1 MIKNQ
6 RDPDLFKTFKMI
18 ESIQYKREYDEF
30 SKSDPL
36 FVTRTQETDYE
47 NSIKVEKFETAEENL
62 SKEPGDSIIQRFIRS
77 KGRNRELDE
86 NKSNRDKYINYIPE
100 NKQNAKIVEVN
111 DPYGNNNQDPE
122 IIQMNLLEDD
132 SYTIIS
138 QIHPHNTNENIISN
152 HNKTNIITDVKKRSF
167 TRPSILRLEY
177 KTRYNSSKKHNMGY
191 VLINKKKMEPMIRP
205 KKKETIERYS
215 QFCVVNTNNPEL
227 FDIYIMCGDALKPY
241 EFYANE
247 IISIVQKM
255 FKILLKTIVI
265 DFIRDERGKIYFLGV
280 KAFVPYKSKE
290 EVEKEL
296 RVGDQLRD
304 DKNLKKFYKTLTC
317 KLCLLSY
324 PKAEITKL
332 ITYKLLI
339 QLKNNLAKRGKKT
352 FSHIT
357 NHNINR
363 DYSTMC
369 NVCDL
374 CYTLLITEQ
383 ELMEVNKNFYL
394 IDSKINRYMQQY
406 SN

>member
-1 MIKNQ
+1 
-6 RDPDLFKTFKMI
+6 
-18 ESIQYKREYDEF
+18 
-30 SKSDPL
+30 
-36 FVTRTQETDYE
+36 
-47 NSIKVEKFETAEENL
+47 
-62 SKEPGDSIIQRFIRS
+62 
-77 KGRNRELDE
+77 
-86 NKSNRDKYINYIPE
+86 
-100 NKQNAKIVEVN
+100 
-111 DPYGNNNQDPE
+111 
-122 IIQMNLLEDD
+122 
-132 SYTIIS
+132 
-138 QIHPHNTNENIISN
+138 
-152 HNKTNIITDVKKRSF
+152 
-167 TRPSILRLEY
+167 
-177 KTRYNSSKKHNMGY
+177 
-191 VLINKKKMEPMIRP
+191 
-205 KKKETIERYS
+205 
-215 QFCVVNTNNPEL
+215 
-227 FDIYIMCGDALKPY
+227 MCGDALKPY

-383 ELMEVNKNFYL
+383 ELMEVNKILNL